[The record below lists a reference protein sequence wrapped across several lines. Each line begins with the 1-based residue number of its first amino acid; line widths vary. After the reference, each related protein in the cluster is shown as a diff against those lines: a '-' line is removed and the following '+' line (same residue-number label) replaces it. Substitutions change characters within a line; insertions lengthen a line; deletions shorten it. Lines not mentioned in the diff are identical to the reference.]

1 MNTLARLL
9 PILIVPLLLVSTI
22 AHAQRAAADNLLDQC
37 AKVNKVL
44 DPKHPTKYAKNEGEA
59 AFSAGQCEGY
69 LQGWVEATDG
79 SYRVSN
85 SGKVILVHVD
95 IDSIK
100 SYWDIAVALRK
111 NINDNPLDKGKTAD
125 AVLEKVLFN
134 AGVLHYQEQELPLSI
149 SPDQGVAVRDH

>member
-1 MNTLARLL
+1 MKALVKMLPTVTLTLL
-9 PILIVPLLLVSTI
+9 FFSAT
-22 AHAQRAAADNLLDQC
+22 AGAQRAAADGLLDQC

-79 SYRVSN
+79 SYRVSKT
-85 SGKVILVHVD
+85 GKVILVHVD

-111 NINDNPLDKGKTAD
+111 NLNDNPLDKGKTAD
-125 AVLEKVLFN
+125 AILEKVLFN
-134 AGVLHYQEQELPLSI
+134 AGVLHYEEQHLPVSI
-149 SPDQGVAVRDH
+149 SPDEGVAVRDH